1 MTGLRAV
8 LLLLALA
15 TPAAAAPQEPPSAEP
30 MPAVVDYR
38 MRVRLAESD
47 AGPRLEG
54 RLTVTWANPAEA
66 PTDELRWHVYNNA
79 WESAESVWLREASR
93 QGSTDTPRAWGSTE
107 VSAVRLV
114 APDGTL
120 GAALDWEF
128 LPQPGAPLDRT
139 VARTALPEPVAPG
152 ASVSVELLFETL
164 LPPAFRRSGW
174 GSDGYIHAVQWF
186 PKLGVFEQW
195 DSDGDGAE
203 EWAWNCLPYHFNSE
217 YYADFG
223 SYQLELTLP
232 ARYEDKVVATGSTVE
247 GWPRLQG
254 DEVVYLFRAEQ
265 VHDFA
270 WTGDPQAVL
279 LTREFREEAWRDVEE
294 EQRVARALG
303 VTPEE
308 IRPGPV
314 TMHLLLQPE
323 HAEYEDRYFEAVAKS
338 LYYFGLWYGAYPYPT
353 VSCVDPAHDA
363 RATGGMEYPRL
374 FTGGVNKG
382 MHQRTLKPESVTVHE
397 FGHQYWYG
405 MVGNDEFHH
414 AWLDEGFTTYSQNRV
429 LALGWPPELATYEVL
444 GREYLGR
451 APLALPDYPEGDP
464 RALFTLRR
472 WESPDLKVLPELS
485 VELRRGTPL
494 QRWVAELPPVT
505 YWPEVWTD
513 PLDRRRFRHAEE
525 WAEPLA
531 HPTWAVHDR
540 GASRINAY
548 SRPAMML
555 ETIAGLMGEERWTRL
570 LRDYHLTWRFRH
582 PRPQDFLDKVLE
594 HASGASLAAGGEE
607 VAIDWRDFWRQAYHG
622 EERMSFA
629 AERLVQVPHEG
640 GGWDVHMTVRR
651 MEAFRVPVEIRLTWA
666 DGSTS
671 DYVWDGQASVW
682 QRSVEGATQRA
693 VRLEVDPR
701 HLLMLD
707 RDRLDNAVVA
717 EPDDRRARNAS
728 LRVLLWAQ
736 QVLHYYGGA
745 G

>member
-15 TPAAAAPQEPPSAEP
+15 TPAAAAPQEPPPAEP
-30 MPAVVDYR
+30 VPAVVDYH

-54 RLTVTWANPAEA
+54 RVTVTWTNPAEVA
-66 PTDELRWHVYNNA
+66 TDELRWHVYNNA

-120 GAALDWEF
+120 GAALDWEY

-186 PKLGVFEQW
+186 PKLGVFESW
-195 DSDGDGAE
+195 DGDGDGVEA
-203 EWAWNCLPYHFNSE
+203 WSWNCLPYHFNAE

-232 ARYEDKVVATGSTVE
+232 ARYEGKVVATGSTVE

-254 DEVVYLFRAEQ
+254 DEVVYLFRADR

-270 WTGDPQAVL
+270 WTGDPEAVL
-279 LTREFREEAWRDVEE
+279 LTHEFREEAWRDAEE
-294 EQRVARALG
+294 EERVARALG
-303 VTPEE
+303 VPVEQ

-323 HAEYEDRYFEAVAKS
+323 HAEYEERYFEAMAKS

-353 VSCVDPAHDA
+353 ISCVDPANDA

-374 FTGGVNKG
+374 FTGGVRKG
-382 MHQRTLKPESVTVHE
+382 MHARTMSPESVTVHE

-414 AWLDEGFTTYSQNRV
+414 AWLDEGFTTFSQGRV
-429 LALGWPPELATYEVL
+429 LARGWPPSLDTYEVL
-444 GREYLGR
+444 GRQYTGR
-451 APLALPDYPEGDP
+451 APLALPDYEAGDP
-464 RALFTLRR
+464 RGLFGLQR
-472 WESPDLKVLPELS
+472 WETPDLKFVPALS
-485 VELRRGTPL
+485 VELRRRTPL
-494 QRWVAELPPVT
+494 ERWVTELPPVT
-505 YWPEVWTD
+505 YWPEVWSD
-513 PLDRRRFRHAEE
+513 PRDRRRFQHAED
-525 WAEPLA
+525 WAEPLD

-540 GASRINAY
+540 GISRINAY

-555 ETIAGLMGEERWTRL
+555 ETMARLMGEERWTRL
-570 LRDYHLTWRFRH
+570 MRDYHLSWRFRH

-594 HASGASLAAGGEE
+594 HASGAALGTGEE
-607 VAIDWRDFWRQAYHG
+607 QVLIDWRDFWRQAYHG

-629 AERLVQVPHEG
+629 ADSLVQAPLEG
-640 GGWDVHMTVRR
+640 GGWDVHLTVRR
-651 MEAFRVPVEIRLTWA
+651 LAAFRVPVEIRVTWA
-666 DGSTS
+666 DGSAS
-671 DYVWDGQASVW
+671 EFVWDGQGPVW
-682 QRSVEGATQRA
+682 QHTVTAASQRA

-701 HLLMLD
+701 RLLMLD
-707 RDRLDNAVVA
+707 RDQLDNARAA
-717 EPDDRRARNAS
+717 EADSTRATNTA